1 MLFTGFTHVVAVIKI
16 SFLFMNNIPV
26 YVYNTCLSIQWL
38 MDIWVV
44 LTCGYG
50 K

>member
-1 MLFTGFTHVVAVIKI
+1 MLWQVSKFP
-16 SFLFMNNIPV
+16 SFLKLNNIPV

-50 K
+50 E